1 MTGLGVAGKEERGM
15 KAVSVSP
22 EVREEGGAPSG
33 PGQASPGGAS
43 PAPTGG
49 ERGAGRIAE
58 LDGLRGMAILLVI
71 LGHYVGNAQHAA
83 LGLVPHRLLQLFQ
96 VGWTGV
102 DLFFVLSGFLIGGIL
117 LDAREAPHYFRAF
130 YMRRVY
136 RILPVYYVWTLMYG
150 ALVGGA
156 VLFFPGRFGVGA
168 ADLVR
173 VPVQALFL
181 QNFFI
186 EMRPFAWMWFLV
198 TWSLAVEEQF
208 YLLAPPLI
216 RFLSKRKLAIVL
228 GATIVVA
235 PFLRYAVFCYW
246 APGTYAAAYLMPC
259 RADSLAWGVLLA
271 LGWRNKA
278 FLEYL
283 EEHRTVVQGVLFALA
298 LGFGGLLWWFLRP
311 ISVVSVTIGYTVLG
325 MFYSCLVAVALSQKE
340 GWVAGVMRW
349 KWLGALGT
357 ISYCVYVIHLAFN
370 LLGHMLVFH
379 GGPRIYNLNGVAVTL
394 VALGATLGVASVSW
408 KYFEKPLVGRGHGYS
423 YGESLD
429 G

>member
-1 MTGLGVAGKEERGM
+1 MT
-15 KAVSVSP
+15 AVSASAD
-22 EVREEGGAPSG
+22 VREAGGAPSG
-33 PGQASPGGAS
+33 SGQASPGGAS
-43 PAPTGG
+43 PTPTRG

-71 LGHYVGNAQHAA
+71 LGHYVGNAQHAP
-83 LGLVPHRLLQLFQ
+83 LGRVPHRLLQLFQ

-130 YMRRVY
+130 YMRRVF
-136 RILPVYYVWTLMYG
+136 RILPVYYAWTLVYG

-173 VPVQALFL
+173 VPVQLLFL
-181 QNFFI
+181 QNFAI
-186 EMRPFAWMWFLV
+186 EMRPFAWMWFVV

-216 RFLSKRKLAIVL
+216 RFLSKRRLAIIL

-235 PFLRYAVFCYW
+235 PLLRWGFFCYW
-246 APGTYAAAYLMPC
+246 APGSQAAAYLMPC

-283 EEHRTVVQGVLFALA
+283 EEHRTMVQRILIALA
-298 LGFGGLLWWFLRP
+298 LVFGGMLWWFLRP
-311 ISVVSVTIGYTVLG
+311 INLVSVTIGYTVLG
-325 MFYSCLVAVALSQKE
+325 MFYSCLVVVVLSQKE
-340 GWVAGVMRW
+340 GWLAGVMRW

-357 ISYCVYVIHLAFN
+357 ISYCVYVIHLAIN
-370 LLGHMLVFH
+370 LLAHQVVFQ
-379 GGPRIYNLNGVAVTL
+379 GGPRIYNLEGVAVTL
-394 VALGATLGVASVSW
+394 GALGLSLGVASLSW
-408 KYFEKPLVGRGHGYS
+408 KYFEKPLVRRGHGYS
-423 YGESLD
+423 YDEG
-429 G
+429 